1 VGAWTKFD
9 MTLDETPRNL
19 QRKSLNLA
27 FVTWLIP
34 ALQFAIDS
42 IALIGIGYLCYF
54 QLVIYSYKS
63 FDFYQVAILFNWLAG
78 TLIFHYAGLYQ
89 FDTILAPK
97 RSVDRIIITLITA
110 FLLMFAA
117 AFSLKISDVFSRIWI
132 AALFFSSIAVV
143 TAERFLLASLIK
155 SLAKSQVIARR
166 VAVYGQ
172 PLQITRML
180 SFLNQSQNTFVD
192 VVGVYFEDKASSKDF
207 AFPQLAKGDLQ
218 NLMSSVR
225 ADEVDDIV
233 LALPWSEVTKI
244 RQVSETLREL
254 PTNILLGADLAGY
267 EVRMERPPK
276 YYESSH
282 LFQLAGKPMSGPD
295 IIIKTIM
302 DIIVALVLIIALS
315 PVLLLTALLVKLTS
329 PGPVLFRQRRLGF
342 NNRVFDIY
350 KFRSMTVEQ
359 ASSEKT
365 IQARAGDARITPLGY
380 FLRKSSIDELPQL
393 FNVLNGTMSLVGPRP
408 HAVDHN
414 EDYATQIRG
423 YFSRHKVRPGITGLA
438 QIMGFRGLTDTVEKM
453 EQRVKYDIEYVE
465 TWSPLLDLKILALT
479 PFAVVSGKNAI

>member
-1 VGAWTKFD
+1 
-9 MTLDETPRNL
+9 MTTIEPPRSVK
-19 QRKSLNLA
+19 RRGLNLA

-34 ALQFAIDS
+34 ALQFAIDT
-42 IALIGIGYLCYF
+42 IALIGVGYVCYF
-54 QLVIYSYKS
+54 SLVVYSYKS
-63 FDFYQVAILFNWLAG
+63 YDFYQVAILFNWLAG

-89 FDTILAPK
+89 FDTILLPK
-97 RSVDRIIITLITA
+97 KSIDRIIITLVTA

-143 TAERFLLASLIK
+143 TLERFLTAWIIK
-155 SLAKSQVIARR
+155 TLAKSQVIARR
-166 VAVYGQ
+166 VAIYGQ
-172 PLQITRML
+172 SLQINRML
-180 SFLNQSQNTFVD
+180 HFLSQSQNTFIGVQ
-192 VVGVYFEDKASSKDF
+192 GVYFEDGQDMKAFD
-207 AFPQLAKGDLQ
+207 FPQSAKGNLQ
-218 NLMSSVR
+218 SLMSAVR
-225 ADEVDDIV
+225 ADEIDDII
-233 LALPWSEVTKI
+233 LALPWSESAKI
-244 RQVSETLREL
+244 KHISETLREL

-276 YYESSH
+276 YYESSP

-302 DIIVALVLIIALS
+302 DVIIAAILLMVLS
-315 PVLLLTALLVKLTS
+315 PLLLLIALLIKITS

-350 KFRSMTVEQ
+350 KFRSMVYNGPQGDKTVQ
-359 ASSEKT
+359 AT
-365 IQARAGDARITPLGY
+365 AGDSRITALGK

-438 QIMGFRGLTDTVEKM
+438 QIKGFRGLTDTVEKM
-453 EQRVKYDIEYVE
+453 EQRVKCDIEYVE
-465 TWSPLLDLKILALT
+465 TWSPVLDLKILALT
-479 PFAVVSGKNAI
+479 PFAVITGKNAI